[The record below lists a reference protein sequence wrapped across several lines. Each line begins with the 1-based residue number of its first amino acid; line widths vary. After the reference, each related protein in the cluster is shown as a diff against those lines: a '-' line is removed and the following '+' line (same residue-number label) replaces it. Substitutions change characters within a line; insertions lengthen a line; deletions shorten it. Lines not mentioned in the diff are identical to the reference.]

1 MEHPLIGDISSLTV
15 EELGTKVSELQKK
28 LAIAQRSGNGHLGN
42 QIRMA
47 LETYYNAYQAKLQ
60 ESYQKAN
67 TTNIDFENKINIQ

>member
-28 LAIAQRSGNGHLGN
+28 LSIAQRSGNGHLSN

-47 LETYYNAYQAKLQ
+47 LESYYNVYQAKLQ
-60 ESYQKAN
+60 DSYQKAN

>member
-28 LAIAQRSGNGHLGN
+28 LSIAQRSGNGHLSN

-47 LETYYNAYQAKLQ
+47 LESYYNVYQAKLQ